1 MTLTIGIIG
10 AGHLIRHMM
19 PAMVKTGHRFIVS
32 ERGRA
37 TSEWLAGHYGAEIF
51 TDTQAIVNEA
61 DIVILAVRPFDAA
74 QVCSGLSFKPR
85 QTVLSLC
92 AGIGTSDLAPAIAPA
107 RLVMAMPVVA
117 AQFGESPTLLFPDDE
132 PCRHLLEPC
141 GPVLALEREADFG
154 PASTIACYYGWVQ
167 ELIGEMT
174 GWVSSHGVDEETA
187 RRLVAQMTRAGATSL
202 LERPDDSVR
211 ALVDE
216 LATPRSF
223 TLKGLEV
230 LREADAFTPWKKA
243 AAALFEPEKA

>member
-1 MTLTIGIIG
+1 MTQTIGIIG
-10 AGHLIRHMM
+10 AGNLIRHMM
-19 PAMVKTGHRFIVS
+19 PAMVKTGYRFIVS

-37 TSEWLAGHYGAEIF
+37 TSEWLAGHYGAEIY
-51 TDTQAIVNEA
+51 TDNQAIVNEA
-61 DIVILAVRPFDAA
+61 DIVILAVRPFDAVE
-74 QVCSGLSFKPR
+74 VCRGLTFGAR

-92 AGIGTSDLAPAIAPA
+92 AGIGSAGLGPVIKPG

-117 AQFGESPTLLFPDDE
+117 AQFGESPTLLYPEDE
-132 PCRHLLEPC
+132 PCRHLLSPC
-141 GPVLALEREADFG
+141 GPVLALSSETDFG

-174 GWVSSHGVDEETA
+174 GWVSDHGVDPDTA
-187 RRLVAQMTRAGATSL
+187 RLLVAQMTRAAATTV
-202 LERPDDSVR
+202 RDRRDDSIR
-211 ALVDE
+211 ALADE

-243 AAALFEPEKA
+243 AAALFEKG

>member
-1 MTLTIGIIG
+1 MTQTIGIIG
-10 AGHLIRHMM
+10 AGHLVKHMM
-19 PAMVKTGHRFIVS
+19 PAMVKTGYRFIVS

-37 TSEWLAGHYGAEIF
+37 TSEYLAGHYGAEIF
-51 TDTQAIVNEA
+51 TDNQAIVNEA
-61 DIVILAVRPFDAA
+61 DIVILAVRPFDAVS
-74 QVCSGLSFKPR
+74 VCEGLTFGER

-92 AGIGTSDLAPAIAPA
+92 AGIGSAELRPVIAPA

-117 AQFGESPTLLFPDDE
+117 AQFGESPTLMFPQDE
-132 PCRHLLEPC
+132 PCRHLLAPC
-141 GPVLALEREADFG
+141 GPVLALNSEADFG

-187 RRLVAQMTRAGATSL
+187 RLLVAQMTRAAATTVRD
-202 LERPDDSVR
+202 RPEDSIR

-230 LREADAFTPWKKA
+230 LREADAFTPWKNA
-243 AAALFEPEKA
+243 AAALFEKG